1 MVDDVAQLVSVWSK
15 ATELAVKFLDEDKAV
30 LIVRNA
36 GLNSLTLFKILRVV

>member
-36 GLNSLTLFKILRVV
+36 GLTLFKILRVV

>member
-1 MVDDVAQLVSVWSK
+1 MAQLVSVWSK

-36 GLNSLTLFKILRVV
+36 GLTFLTYFKILYIKVVEH